1 MTQHSLCGL
10 DCSKSIMIL
19 VCVVC
24 LELKSEKHSWL
35 ILVRIKVSGVVVA
48 KEGFLHRIVAFG
60 GFLLC

>member
-1 MTQHSLCGL
+1 
-10 DCSKSIMIL
+10 MIL

-60 GFLLC
+60 GFFALLRLNE